1 MEDLREA
8 IKKAERIVIC
18 GIGNELRSD
27 DAFGVLFAERLKE
40 KVRNENVLILN
51 CGAVPESFLGKIIE
65 FNPDLIIFVDAVHF
79 NGKPGELIIA
89 DPEGTL
95 GDAISTHGMP
105 LKILMKFIKEHIN
118 AKAILIG
125 CQPKSLEI
133 FGKVSKE
140 VEEALEKLLSLFCE
154 VL

>member
-1 MEDLREA
+1 MDELKHLIETST
-8 IKKAERIVIC
+8 RIVIC
-18 GIGNELRSD
+18 GIGNDVRSD
-27 DAFGVLFAERLKE
+27 DAFGVAFVERLRK
-40 KVRNENVLILN
+40 KVKGKNILILN
-51 CGAVPESFLGKIIE
+51 CGPVPESFLGKIIE

-95 GDAISTHGMP
+95 GDTISTHGMP

-125 CQPKSLEI
+125 CQPKNLEM
-133 FGKVSKE
+133 FGKMSPE
-140 VEEALEKLLSLFCE
+140 VKEALEKLLSLFFE
-154 VL
+154 IL